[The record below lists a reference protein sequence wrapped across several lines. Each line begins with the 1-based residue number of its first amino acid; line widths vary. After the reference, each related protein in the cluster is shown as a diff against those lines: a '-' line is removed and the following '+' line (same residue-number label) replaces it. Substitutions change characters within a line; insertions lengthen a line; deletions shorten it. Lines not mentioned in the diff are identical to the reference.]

1 MNPTGTPLDS
11 GRTDAG
17 STWRP
22 VGLVALR
29 EITTRLSS
37 KPFRILTAIT
47 AIVILAVIVV
57 LKIVNSG
64 APSVDNVGITDPA
77 LGAPLSASAGAIGLN
92 LHTTPVDATDG
103 QAQVA
108 SGKLD
113 ALVVL
118 DDDGSLKV
126 VFNKNVDTQLQSATN
141 VLARQIALDEQVTKL
156 GGSPAAV
163 DKAVASAVPQVVVL
177 TPQQHVNTQGIGIG
191 IAAGALIYMTL
202 LTLGQ
207 MVAQGVVEE
216 KSSRVVELL
225 LSTVRPWQLMAGK
238 VLGIGA
244 VGLIQVLVYGIV
256 GLAAGAATG
265 VLPNITGAASAVIG
279 LIVWYILGFLL
290 YSLAFAGAGALVSR
304 QEDAA
309 GVVMPI
315 LMFVI
320 AAWVVGISLVP
331 SNPNNTV
338 ALIMSLIPMFAPT
351 LMPMRIAM
359 GVVPFWQYGLAV
371 ALTVALIPGMLWLA
385 GRIYRNGVLR
395 TGARVKLSEAL
406 KAA

>member
-1 MNPTGTPLDS
+1 MNTPLDS
-11 GRTDAG
+11 T

-29 EITTRLSS
+29 EITTRVAS
-37 KPFRILTAIT
+37 KAFRILTAVT
-47 AIVILAVIVV
+47 AVIILAVII
-57 LKIVNSG
+57 LLHFLSASG
-64 APSVDNVGITDPA
+64 PSVDNVGVTDAA
-77 LGAPLSASAGAIGLN
+77 LGQPLVASASAIGLDV
-92 LHTTPVDATDG
+92 HTRQVSETDG
-103 QAQVA
+103 KAQVND
-108 SGKLD
+108 GTLD
-113 ALVVL
+113 ALVAVDANGKL
-118 DDDGSLKV
+118 TVYFQQKV
-126 VFNKNVDTQLQSATN
+126 DSQLQSATN
-141 VLARQIALDEQVTKL
+141 VLARQIALDEQITRL
-156 GGSPAAV
+156 HGNPADV
-163 DKAVASAVPQVVVL
+163 DRAVASAKTNVVTL
-177 TPQQHVNTQGIGIG
+177 TPQPRYNTQGIGVG
-191 IAAGALIYMTL
+191 IAAGALIYFTL

-244 VGLIQVLVYGIV
+244 VGLIQILVYGIV
-256 GLAAGAATG
+256 GLVAGSVFG
-265 VLPNITGAASAVIG
+265 VLPDISAAGSAVVG
-279 LIVWYILGFLL
+279 LIVWYILGFLI

-309 GVVMPI
+309 GVVTPI

-331 SNPNNTV
+331 SDPNNTV

-371 ALTVALIPGMLWLA
+371 VLTVALIPALLWLA

>member
-1 MNPTGTPLDS
+1 MTMPLDS
-11 GRTDAG
+11 G
-17 STWRP
+17 SNWRP
-22 VGLVALR
+22 VGLVAQR

-37 KPFRILTAIT
+37 KPFRILTAVT
-47 AIVILAVIVV
+47 AVIILGVIIV

-64 APSVDNVGITDPA
+64 GPSVDNVGVTDPA
-77 LGAPLSASAGAIGLN
+77 LATPLSVSASAVGLHVQT
-92 LHTTPVDATDG
+92 HTVDAADG
-103 QAQVA
+103 QNQVA
-108 SGKLD
+108 SGSLD

-118 DDDGSLKV
+118 NSDGSLKV
-126 VFNKNVDTQLQSATN
+126 VFDKKVDSQLQSVAN
-141 VLARQIALDEQVTKL
+141 VLARQIALDEQITNL
-156 GGSPAAV
+156 HGNPAAV
-163 DKAVASAVPQVVVL
+163 EQAVAGAAPQIVTL
-177 TPQQHVNTQGIGIG
+177 RPQPTSNAQGIGIG

-202 LTLGQ
+202 LSLGQ

-244 VGLIQVLVYGIV
+244 VGLIQMLIYGGV

-265 VLPNITGAASAVIG
+265 VLPNISGATSAVIG
-279 LIVWYILGFLL
+279 LIVWYILGFLM

-331 SNPNNTV
+331 SDPNNSV

-371 ALTVALIPGMLWLA
+371 VLAVALIPALLWLS

>member
-1 MNPTGTPLDS
+1 
-11 GRTDAG
+11 
-17 STWRP
+17 
-22 VGLVALR
+22 V
-29 EITTRLSS
+29 I
-37 KPFRILTAIT
+37 
-47 AIVILAVIVV
+47 ILAVIIV

-64 APSVDNVGITDPA
+64 GPSVDNVGVTDAA
-77 LGAPLSASAGAIGLN
+77 LGQPLVASASAVGLN
-92 LHTTPVDATDG
+92 VHTRPVSEADG
-103 QAQVA
+103 KTQL
-108 SGKLD
+108 SNGKLD
-113 ALVVL
+113 ALVAVDANGKL
-118 DDDGSLKV
+118 TVFFQQKV
-126 VFNKNVDTQLQSATN
+126 DSQLQSATN
-141 VLARQIALDEQVTKL
+141 VLARQVALDEQITHL
-156 GGSPAAV
+156 GGNPAAV
-163 DKAVASAVPQVVVL
+163 DKAVASAVPSVVTL
-177 TPQQHVNTQGIGIG
+177 TPQPHYNTQGIGIG

-256 GLAAGAATG
+256 GLVAGASTG
-265 VLPNITGAASAVIG
+265 VLPDISAAGSAVVG

-309 GVVMPI
+309 GVVTPI

-331 SNPNNTV
+331 SDPNNTV
-338 ALIMSLIPMFAPT
+338 ALVMSLIPMFAPT

-371 ALTVALIPGMLWLA
+371 VLTVALIPALLWLA

>member
-1 MNPTGTPLDS
+1 MNMPNTPLDS
-11 GRTDAG
+11 TG
-17 STWRP
+17 TWRP
-22 VGLVALR
+22 VGLVAMR
-29 EITTRLSS
+29 EITTRVSS
-37 KPFRILTAIT
+37 KAFRILTAIT
-47 AIVILAVIVV
+47 AVIILAVIIV
-57 LKIVNSG
+57 LHIISSG
-64 APSVDNVGITDPA
+64 GPSVDNVGVTDAA
-77 LGAPLSASAGAIGLN
+77 LGQPLVASASAVGLN
-92 LHTTPVDATDG
+92 VHTRPVSAADG
-103 QAQVA
+103 KAQVQD
-108 SGKLD
+108 GKLD
-113 ALVVL
+113 ALVAL
-118 DDDGSLKV
+118 DANGKLTVYFQKS
-126 VFNKNVDTQLQSATN
+126 VDSQLQSATN
-141 VLARQIALDEQVTKL
+141 VLARQVALDEQITQL
-156 GGSPAAV
+156 HGNPAAV
-163 DKAVASAVPQVVVL
+163 DQAVASAKTSVVTLIPQ
-177 TPQQHVNTQGIGIG
+177 PQYNAQGIGIG

-244 VGLIQVLVYGIV
+244 VGLIQMLIYGII
-256 GLAAGAATG
+256 GLVAGAVTG
-265 VLPNITGAASAVIG
+265 VLPDISAAGSAVVG

-309 GVVMPI
+309 GVVTPI
-315 LMFVI
+315 LLFVI
-320 AAWVVGISLVP
+320 AAWVVGIVLVP
-331 SNPNNTV
+331 TDPNNTI
-338 ALIMSLIPMFAPT
+338 ALVMSLIPMFAPT

-371 ALTVALIPGMLWLA
+371 VLTAALIPALLWLA

>member
-1 MNPTGTPLDS
+1 M
-11 GRTDAG
+11 
-17 STWRP
+17 
-22 VGLVALR
+22 
-29 EITTRLSS
+29 
-37 KPFRILTAIT
+37 
-47 AIVILAVIVV
+47 
-57 LKIVNSG
+57 
-64 APSVDNVGITDPA
+64 
-77 LGAPLSASAGAIGLN
+77 
-92 LHTTPVDATDG
+92 
-103 QAQVA
+103 
-108 SGKLD
+108 
-113 ALVVL
+113 
-118 DDDGSLKV
+118 
-126 VFNKNVDTQLQSATN
+126 
-141 VLARQIALDEQVTKL
+141 
-156 GGSPAAV
+156 
-163 DKAVASAVPQVVVL
+163 
-177 TPQQHVNTQGIGIG
+177 
-191 IAAGALIYMTL
+191 
-202 LTLGQ
+202 TLGQ

-238 VLGIGA
+238 VLGIGL
-244 VGLIQVLVYGIV
+244 VGLIQVVIYGVIGLVG
-256 GLAAGAATG
+256 GAATG
-265 VLPNITGAASAVIG
+265 VLPNIGSATSAVIG
-279 LIVWYILGFLL
+279 LIIWYILGFLL

-331 SNPNNTV
+331 SDPNNTV

-371 ALTVALIPGMLWLA
+371 VLTVALIPALLWLA

>member
-1 MNPTGTPLDS
+1 MTMPLDP
-11 GRTDAG
+11 G

-37 KPFRILTAIT
+37 RPFRILTALT
-47 AIVILAVIVV
+47 AAVILVVIVV
-57 LKIVNSG
+57 LKILNSHG
-64 APSVDNVGITDPA
+64 PSVDNVGITDQA
-77 LGAPLSASAGAIGLN
+77 LAAPLSATAHAVGVN
-92 LHTTPVDATDG
+92 VRTHQVDATDG
-103 QAQVA
+103 REQV
-108 SGKLD
+108 SGGQLD
-113 ALVVL
+113 ALVVVNG
-118 DDDGSLKV
+118 DGSLTI
-126 VFNKNVDTQLQSATN
+126 VFNKSVNSQLQSVGN
-141 VLARQIALDEQVTKL
+141 VLARQIALDEQITRL
-156 GGSPAAV
+156 HGNPAAV
-163 DKAVASAVPQVVVL
+163 DQAVASATTQVVL
-177 TPQQHVNTQGIGIG
+177 LRPAPPINGSALGIG

-244 VGLIQVLVYGIV
+244 VGLIQMLIYGIV
-256 GLAAGAATG
+256 GVAAGATTG
-265 VLPNITGAASAVIG
+265 VLPSIGGATNAVIG
-279 LIVWYILGFLL
+279 LIVWYVLGFLM

-320 AAWVVGISLVP
+320 AAWVVGISLIP
-331 SNPNNTV
+331 SDPTNSV
-338 ALIMSLIPMFAPT
+338 AAIMSLIPMFAPT

-371 ALTVALIPGMLWLA
+371 VLAVALIPALLWLA

>member
-1 MNPTGTPLDS
+1 MNMPLDS
-11 GRTDAG
+11 S

-22 VGLVALR
+22 VGLVATR
-29 EITTRLSS
+29 EITTRLSA
-37 KPFRILTAIT
+37 KPFRILTAVT
-47 AIVILAVIVV
+47 AVIILAVIVV
-57 LKIVNSG
+57 LKFVNSHG
-64 APSVDNVGITDPA
+64 PSVDNVGVTDPA
-77 LGAPLSASAGAIGLN
+77 LAAPLSVSASAVGLN
-92 LHTTPVDATDG
+92 VHTHTVDATDG
-103 QAQVA
+103 QNQV
-108 SGKLD
+108 SDGTLD

-118 DDDGSLKV
+118 NGDGSLKV
-126 VFNKNVDTQLQSATN
+126 VFDKTVNSQLQSVTN
-141 VLARQIALDEQVTKL
+141 VLARQIALDEQITNL
-156 GGSPAAV
+156 HGNPAAV
-163 DKAVASAVPQVVVL
+163 DQAVAGAHPQIVTL
-177 TPQQHVNTQGIGIG
+177 RPQPPVNSQGIGIG
-191 IAAGALIYMTL
+191 IAAGFLIYMTL

-256 GLAAGAATG
+256 GLGAGAATG
-265 VLPNITGAASAVIG
+265 VLPNIGGAASAVVG
-279 LIVWYILGFLL
+279 LIVWYILGFLM

-331 SNPNNTV
+331 SDPNNMI

-359 GVVPFWQYGLAV
+359 GVVPFWQYGLAIV
-371 ALTVALIPGMLWLA
+371 LTVALIPALLWLA

>member
-1 MNPTGTPLDS
+1 MPLDS
-11 GRTDAG
+11 G

-37 KPFRILTAIT
+37 RPFRILTAIT
-47 AIVILAVIVV
+47 AVVILVVIVV
-57 LKIVNSG
+57 LKIINSG
-64 APSVDNVGITDPA
+64 GPSADNVGITDAA
-77 LGAPLSASAGAIGLN
+77 LAKPLTVSAGAVGLN
-92 LHTTPVDATDG
+92 VHTHTVDATDG
-103 QAQVA
+103 QNQVA
-108 SGKLD
+108 NGSLD
-113 ALVVL
+113 ALIAV
-118 DDDGSLKV
+118 DNDGSLKITA
-126 VFNKNVDTQLQSATN
+126 KKSVDSQLQSATN
-141 VLARQIALDEQVTKL
+141 VLARQIALDEQITKL
-156 GGSPAAV
+156 HGNPAAV
-163 DKAVASAVPQVVVL
+163 DQAVAGA
-177 TPQQHVNTQGIGIG
+177 TPQLVILQPAPKINGQALGIG

-244 VGLIQVLVYGIV
+244 VGLIQVLIYGIV
-256 GLAAGAATG
+256 GGVAGAATG
-265 VLPNITGAASAVIG
+265 VLPSIGGTGNAIIG
-279 LIVWYILGFLL
+279 LIVWYILGFLM

-320 AAWVVGISLVP
+320 AAWVVGISVIP
-331 SNPNNTV
+331 SDPTSSV
-338 ALIMSLIPMFAPT
+338 AAIMSLIPMFAPT

-359 GVVPFWQYGLAV
+359 GVVPAWQYGLAV
-371 ALTVALIPGMLWLA
+371 VLAVALIPALLWLA

>member
-1 MNPTGTPLDS
+1 MNMPLDS
-11 GRTDAG
+11 G

-37 KPFRILTAIT
+37 RPFRILTAIT
-47 AIVILAVIVV
+47 AVVILVVIVV
-57 LKIVNSG
+57 LKIVNSHG
-64 APSVDNVGITDPA
+64 PSADNVGITDPA
-77 LGAPLSASAGAIGLN
+77 LAKPLTSSASAVGLN
-92 LHTTPVDATDG
+92 VHTHTVDATDG
-103 QAQVA
+103 HNQVA
-108 SGKLD
+108 SGSLD
-113 ALVVL
+113 ALIAVNN
-118 DDDGSLKV
+118 DGSLTITVK
-126 VFNKNVDTQLQSATN
+126 KSVDSQLQSATN
-141 VLARQIALDEQVTKL
+141 VLARQIALDEQIIRL
-156 GGSPAAV
+156 HGNPAAV
-163 DKAVASAVPQVVVL
+163 DQAVASATPQVVIL
-177 TPQQHVNTQGIGIG
+177 QPAQKINGQALGIG

-225 LSTVRPWQLMAGK
+225 LSTLRPWQLMAGK
-238 VLGIGA
+238 VVGIGA
-244 VGLIQVLVYGIV
+244 VGLIQVLIYGIV
-256 GLAAGAATG
+256 GAVAGSATG
-265 VLPNITGAASAVIG
+265 VLPNVSGTSNAIIG
-279 LIVWYILGFLL
+279 LIVWYILGFLM

-320 AAWVVGISLVP
+320 AAWVVGISVIP
-331 SNPNNTV
+331 SDPTSSV
-338 ALIMSLIPMFAPT
+338 AAIMSLIPMFAPT

-359 GVVPFWQYGLAV
+359 GVVPAWQYGLAV
-371 ALTVALIPGMLWLA
+371 VLAVALIPALLWLS

>member
-1 MNPTGTPLDS
+1 MNMPLDS
-11 GRTDAG
+11 T

-22 VGLVALR
+22 VGLVAMR
-29 EITTRLSS
+29 EITTRLAS
-37 KPFRILTAIT
+37 KAFRILTAVT
-47 AIVILAVIVV
+47 AVIILAVIVV
-57 LKIVNSG
+57 LHFVNSG
-64 APSVDNVGITDPA
+64 GPSVDNVGVTDQA
-77 LGAPLSASAGAIGLN
+77 LAQPLVASASAIGVTVRT
-92 LHTTPVDATDG
+92 HQVSDTEGT
-103 QAQVA
+103 AQV
-108 SGKLD
+108 SNGTLD
-113 ALVVL
+113 ALVGL
-118 DDDGSLKV
+118 DRNGKLV
-126 VFNKNVDTQLQSATN
+126 ITFNKSVDSQLQSATN
-141 VLARQIALDEQVTKL
+141 VLARQIALDEQITQL
-156 GGSPAAV
+156 HGNPAAV
-163 DKAVASAVPQVVVL
+163 DQAVASSTPSVVTLIPQ
-177 TPQQHVNTQGIGIG
+177 PHYNTQGIGIG

-225 LSTVRPWQLMAGK
+225 LSAVRPWQLMAGK

-244 VGLIQVLVYGIV
+244 VGLIQVLVYGLV
-256 GLAAGAATG
+256 GLIAGAGFG
-265 VLPNITGAASAVIG
+265 VLPDISAAGSAVVG

-309 GVVMPI
+309 GVVTPI
-315 LMFVI
+315 LLFVI
-320 AAWVVGISLVP
+320 AAWIVGIILVP
-331 SNPNNTV
+331 TDPNNTL
-338 ALIMSLIPMFAPT
+338 ALVMSLIPMFAPT

-371 ALTVALIPGMLWLA
+371 ALTIALIPALLWLA

>member
-11 GRTDAG
+11 GTG
-17 STWRP
+17 WRP

-37 KPFRILTAIT
+37 KPFRVLTAVT
-47 AIVILAVIVV
+47 AVVILAVIIV
-57 LKIVNSG
+57 LKLVNSG
-64 APSVDNVGITDPA
+64 GPSVDNVGVTDPA
-77 LGAPLSASAGAIGLN
+77 LAAPLTASASAVGLTV
-92 LHTTPVDATDG
+92 HAQSVDATDG
-103 QAQVA
+103 QSQVSA
-108 SGKLD
+108 GTLD

-118 DDDGSLKV
+118 DNDGTLKL
-126 VFNKNVDTQLQSATN
+126 VFNKKVDSQLQSATN
-141 VLARQIALDEQVTKL
+141 VLARQVALDEQITKL
-156 GGSPAAV
+156 HGDPLAV
-163 DKAVASAVPQVVVL
+163 DKAVAGATPQVVTLV
-177 TPQQHVNTQGIGIG
+177 PEQHFNTQGIGIG
-191 IAAGALIYMTL
+191 IAAGLLIY
-202 LTLGQ
+202 LTLMTMGQ

-238 VLGIGA
+238 VLGIGL
-244 VGLIQVLVYGIV
+244 VGLIQVVIYGVIGLVG
-256 GLAAGAATG
+256 GAATG
-265 VLPNITGAASAVIG
+265 VLPNITSATSAVIG

-331 SNPNNTV
+331 SDPNNTV

-371 ALTVALIPGMLWLA
+371 LLTVALIPVLLWLA

>member
-1 MNPTGTPLDS
+1 MNMPNMPLDS
-11 GRTDAG
+11 TG
-17 STWRP
+17 TWRP
-22 VGLVALR
+22 VGLVAMR
-29 EITTRLSS
+29 EITTRVSS
-37 KPFRILTAIT
+37 KAFRILTAIT
-47 AIVILAVIVV
+47 AVIILAVIIV
-57 LKIVNSG
+57 LHIISSG
-64 APSVDNVGITDPA
+64 GPSVDDVGVTDAA
-77 LGAPLSASAGAIGLN
+77 LGQPLAASASAVGLTV
-92 LHTTPVDATDG
+92 HTQPVSEADG
-103 QAQVA
+103 KAQVQD
-108 SGKLD
+108 GKLD
-113 ALVVL
+113 ALVAL
-118 DDDGSLKV
+118 DDKGKLTIYFQKKV
-126 VFNKNVDTQLQSATN
+126 DSQLQSATN
-141 VLARQIALDEQVTKL
+141 VLARQVALDEQITNL
-156 GGSPAAV
+156 HGNPAAV
-163 DKAVASAVPQVVVL
+163 DKAVASATPSVVTLIPQ
-177 TPQQHVNTQGIGIG
+177 PQYNAQGIGIG

-244 VGLIQVLVYGIV
+244 VGLIQMLIYGII
-256 GLAAGAATG
+256 GLVAGAVTG
-265 VLPNITGAASAVIG
+265 VLPDISAAGSAVVG

-309 GVVMPI
+309 GVVTPI
-315 LMFVI
+315 LLFVI
-320 AAWVVGISLVP
+320 AAWVVGIVLVP
-331 SNPNNTV
+331 TDPNNTI
-338 ALIMSLIPMFAPT
+338 ALVMSLIPMFAPT

-371 ALTVALIPGMLWLA
+371 VLTAALIPALLWLA

>member
-1 MNPTGTPLDS
+1 MNMPLDS
-11 GRTDAG
+11 T

-29 EITTRLSS
+29 EITTRLAS
-37 KPFRILTAIT
+37 KAFRILTAVT
-47 AIVILAVIVV
+47 AVIILAVIIV
-57 LKIVNSG
+57 LHFVSASG
-64 APSVDNVGITDPA
+64 PSVDNVGVTDAA
-77 LGAPLSASAGAIGLN
+77 LGQPLVTSASAVGLTV
-92 LHTTPVDATDG
+92 HTHPVSETDG
-103 QAQVA
+103 KAQVTD
-108 SGKLD
+108 GKLD
-113 ALVVL
+113 AVVAL
-118 DDDGSLKV
+118 DGTGALTV
-126 VFNKNVDTQLQSATN
+126 YFQKNVDSQLQSATN
-141 VLARQIALDEQVTKL
+141 VLARQIALDEQITRL
-156 GGSPAAV
+156 HGNPAQV
-163 DKAVASAVPQVVVL
+163 DTAVATAKANVVTLIPQ
-177 TPQQHVNTQGIGIG
+177 PQYNAQGIGVG
-191 IAAGALIYMTL
+191 IAAGALIYFTL

-244 VGLIQVLVYGIV
+244 VGLIQMLVYGII
-256 GLAAGAATG
+256 GLVAGSVFG
-265 VLPNITGAASAVIG
+265 VLPDLSAAGSAVIG

-309 GVVMPI
+309 GVVTPI

-320 AAWVVGISLVP
+320 AAWIVGIVLVP
-331 SNPNNTV
+331 TDPNNTL
-338 ALIMSLIPMFAPT
+338 ALVMSLIPMFAPT

-371 ALTVALIPGMLWLA
+371 LLTAALIPALLWLA

-395 TGARVKLSEAL
+395 TGVRVKLSEAL

>member
-1 MNPTGTPLDS
+1 MNTT
-11 GRTDAG
+11 

-22 VGLVALR
+22 VGLVAMR

-37 KPFRILTAIT
+37 KAFRILTALT
-47 AIVILAVIVV
+47 AVVILAVIIV
-57 LKIVNSG
+57 LKIINSG
-64 APSVDNVGITDPA
+64 GPSVDNVGITDPA
-77 LGAPLSASAGAIGLN
+77 LAAPLSATASTVGLN
-92 LHTTPVDATDG
+92 VHTTTVDAGDG

-108 SGKLD
+108 AKKLD
-113 ALVVL
+113 ALIVL
-118 DDDGSLKV
+118 DNDGSLKIIV
-126 VFNKNVDTQLQSATN
+126 NKSVDSQLQTTAN
-141 VLARQIALDEQVTKL
+141 VLARQIALDEQITKL

-163 DKAVASAVPQVVVL
+163 DKAVAGAVPRVVTL
-177 TPQQHVNTQGIGIG
+177 TPQQHYNAQGIGIG
-191 IAAGALIYMTL
+191 IAAGALIYITL

-244 VGLIQVLVYGIV
+244 VGLIQVVVYGVV
-256 GLAAGAATG
+256 GLVAGAATG
-265 VLPNITGAASAVIG
+265 VLPNIGGAASAVIG

-309 GVVMPI
+309 GVVTPI

-320 AAWVVGISLVP
+320 AAWVIGITLVP
-331 SNPNNTV
+331 TDPNNTI
-338 ALIMSLIPMFAPT
+338 ALVMSLIPMFAPT

-371 ALTVALIPGMLWLA
+371 VLTVALIPALLWLA

>member
-1 MNPTGTPLDS
+1 MNMPLDS
-11 GRTDAG
+11 G

-37 KPFRILTAIT
+37 RPFRILTAIT
-47 AIVILAVIVV
+47 AVVILGVIVV
-57 LKIVNSG
+57 LKIVNSHG
-64 APSVDNVGITDPA
+64 PSADNVGITDPA
-77 LGAPLSASAGAIGLN
+77 LAAPLTSSASAVGLN
-92 LHTTPVDATDG
+92 VHTHTVDATDG
-103 QAQVA
+103 HVQVA
-108 SGKLD
+108 NGGLD
-113 ALVVL
+113 ALIAVNN
-118 DDDGSLKV
+118 DGSLTITVK
-126 VFNKNVDTQLQSATN
+126 KSVDSQLQSATN
-141 VLARQIALDEQVTKL
+141 VLARQIALDEQITRL
-156 GGSPAAV
+156 HGNPAAV
-163 DKAVASAVPQVVVL
+163 DQAVASA
-177 TPQQHVNTQGIGIG
+177 TPQLVILQPAPKINGQALGIG

-244 VGLIQVLVYGIV
+244 VGLIQVLIYGIV
-256 GLAAGAATG
+256 GAVAGAATG
-265 VLPNITGAASAVIG
+265 VLPSISGTGNAIIG
-279 LIVWYILGFLL
+279 LIIWYILGFLM

-320 AAWVVGISLVP
+320 AAWVVGISVIP
-331 SNPNNTV
+331 SDPTSSV
-338 ALIMSLIPMFAPT
+338 AAIMSLIPMFAPT

-359 GVVPFWQYGLAV
+359 GVVPAWQYGLAIV
-371 ALTVALIPGMLWLA
+371 LAAALIPALLWLS

>member
-1 MNPTGTPLDS
+1 MNTT
-11 GRTDAG
+11 

-22 VGLVALR
+22 VRLVAMR

-37 KPFRILTAIT
+37 KAFRILTAVT
-47 AIVILAVIVV
+47 AVVILAVIIV
-57 LKIVNSG
+57 LKFINSG
-64 APSVDNVGITDPA
+64 GPSVDNVGITDPA
-77 LGAPLSASAGAIGLN
+77 LSAPLSASASAIGLN
-92 LHTTPVDATDG
+92 VHTSTVDATSG
-103 QAQVA
+103 QQQVS
-108 SGKLD
+108 SGTLD

-118 DDDGSLKV
+118 NSDGSLKL
-126 VFNKNVDTQLQSATN
+126 VFNKKVDTQLQSATN
-141 VLARQIALDEQVTKL
+141 VLARQIALDEQITHL

-163 DKAVASAVPQVVVL
+163 DQAVASAVPQVVTLV
-177 TPQQHVNTQGIGIG
+177 PQQHYNTQGIGIG
-191 IAAGALIYMTL
+191 IAAGALIYLTL

-238 VLGIGA
+238 VFGIGV
-244 VGLIQVLVYGIV
+244 VGLIQVLTYGIV
-256 GLAAGAATG
+256 GLVAGAATG
-265 VLPNITGAASAVIG
+265 VLPDISAAGSAVVG

-309 GVVMPI
+309 GVVTPI

-320 AAWVVGISLVP
+320 AAWIVGISLVP
-331 SNPNNTV
+331 TDPNNTV
-338 ALIMSLIPMFAPT
+338 ALVMSLIPMFAPT

-371 ALTVALIPGMLWLA
+371 VLTIALIPALLWLS

>member
-1 MNPTGTPLDS
+1 MNMPLDS
-11 GRTDAG
+11 S

-22 VGLVALR
+22 VGLVAQR

-37 KPFRILTAIT
+37 RPFRILTAVT
-47 AIVILAVIVV
+47 AVIILGVIVV
-57 LKIVNSG
+57 LKIVNSHG
-64 APSVDNVGITDPA
+64 PSVDNVGVTDPA
-77 LGAPLSASAGAIGLN
+77 LAQPLSVSASAVGLN
-92 LHTTPVDATDG
+92 VHTQTVDATDG
-103 QAQVA
+103 QNQVA
-108 SGKLD
+108 NGSLD

-118 DDDGSLKV
+118 GGDGSLKV
-126 VFNKNVDTQLQSATN
+126 VFNKTVNSQLQSVAN
-141 VLARQIALDEQVTKL
+141 VLARQIALDEQITNL
-156 GGSPAAV
+156 HGNPAAV
-163 DKAVASAVPQVVVL
+163 DQAVAGAVPQIVL
-177 TPQQHVNTQGIGIG
+177 LKPQPPVNAQGIGIG

-244 VGLIQVLVYGIV
+244 VGLIQVLVYGLV
-256 GLAAGAATG
+256 GLGAGAATG
-265 VLPNITGAASAVIG
+265 VLPNISGAASAVIG
-279 LIVWYILGFLL
+279 LIVWYILGFLM

-331 SNPNNTV
+331 SDPNNPV

-371 ALTVALIPGMLWLA
+371 VLTIALIPALLWLA

>member
-1 MNPTGTPLDS
+1 
-11 GRTDAG
+11 
-17 STWRP
+17 
-22 VGLVALR
+22 
-29 EITTRLSS
+29 
-37 KPFRILTAIT
+37 
-47 AIVILAVIVV
+47 
-57 LKIVNSG
+57 
-64 APSVDNVGITDPA
+64 
-77 LGAPLSASAGAIGLN
+77 
-92 LHTTPVDATDG
+92 
-103 QAQVA
+103 
-108 SGKLD
+108 
-113 ALVVL
+113 
-118 DDDGSLKV
+118 
-126 VFNKNVDTQLQSATN
+126 
-141 VLARQIALDEQVTKL
+141 
-156 GGSPAAV
+156 
-163 DKAVASAVPQVVVL
+163 
-177 TPQQHVNTQGIGIG
+177 
-191 IAAGALIYMTL
+191 
-202 LTLGQ
+202 
-207 MVAQGVVEE
+207 
-216 KSSRVVELL
+216 VVELL

-265 VLPNITGAASAVIG
+265 VLPNVTGAASAVIG

>member
-1 MNPTGTPLDS
+1 MNMPNMPLDS
-11 GRTDAG
+11 TGA
-17 STWRP
+17 WRP
-22 VGLVALR
+22 VGLVAMR
-29 EITTRLSS
+29 EITTRVAS
-37 KPFRILTAIT
+37 KAFRILTAIT
-47 AIVILAVIVV
+47 ALIILAVIIV
-57 LKIVNSG
+57 LHIVSSG
-64 APSVDNVGITDPA
+64 GPSVDNVGVTDAA
-77 LGAPLSASAGAIGLN
+77 LGQPLVASASAVGLN
-92 LHTTPVDATDG
+92 VHTQPVSEADG
-103 QAQVA
+103 KAQVQD
-108 SGKLD
+108 GKLD
-113 ALVVL
+113 ALVAL
-118 DDDGSLKV
+118 DANGKLT
-126 VFNKNVDTQLQSATN
+126 VFFQKSVDSQLQSATN
-141 VLARQIALDEQVTKL
+141 VLARQVALDEQITRL
-156 GGSPAAV
+156 HGNPAAV
-163 DKAVASAVPQVVVL
+163 DQAVASAKTSVVTLIPQ
-177 TPQQHVNTQGIGIG
+177 PQYNTQGIGIG

-256 GLAAGAATG
+256 GLVAGSIFG
-265 VLPNITGAASAVIG
+265 VLPDISAAGSAVVG

-309 GVVMPI
+309 GVVTPI

-320 AAWVVGISLVP
+320 AAWVVGITLVP
-331 SNPNNTV
+331 SDPNNTV
-338 ALIMSLIPMFAPT
+338 ALVLSLIPMFAPT

-371 ALTVALIPGMLWLA
+371 VLTAALIPAMLWLA

>member
-1 MNPTGTPLDS
+1 VDS
-11 GRTDAG
+11 S

-22 VGLVALR
+22 VGLVAMR
-29 EITTRLSS
+29 EISTRLAS
-37 KPFRILTAIT
+37 KAFRILTLVT
-47 AIVILAVIVV
+47 AVIILAVIVV
-57 LKIVNSG
+57 LHFIGSSG
-64 APSVDNVGITDPA
+64 PSVDNVGVTDQA
-77 LGAPLSASAGAIGLN
+77 LAQPLVASASAVGATV
-92 LHTTPVDATDG
+92 HTHEVAEAQGKSQVSDG
-103 QAQVA
+103 T
-108 SGKLD
+108 LD
-113 ALVVL
+113 ALVSV
-118 DDDGSLKV
+118 DGNGKLSIF
-126 VFNKNVDTQLQSATN
+126 FNKSVDSELQSATN
-141 VLARQIALDEQVTKL
+141 VLARQIALDEQITRL
-156 GGSPAAV
+156 HGNPAAV
-163 DKAVASAVPQVVVL
+163 DEAVANSTVNVVTLVPQ
-177 TPQQHVNTQGIGIG
+177 PHYNTQGIGIG
-191 IAAGALIYMTL
+191 IAAGALIYITL

-244 VGLIQVLVYGIV
+244 VGLIQMLVYGIV
-256 GLAAGAATG
+256 GLVAGSVFG
-265 VLPNITGAASAVIG
+265 VLPDISSASSAVIG

-309 GVVMPI
+309 GVVTPI

-320 AAWVVGISLVP
+320 AAWVVGITLVP
-331 SNPNNTV
+331 TDPNNTI
-338 ALIMSLIPMFAPT
+338 ALVLSLIPMFAPT

-371 ALTVALIPGMLWLA
+371 ILTIALIPALLWLA